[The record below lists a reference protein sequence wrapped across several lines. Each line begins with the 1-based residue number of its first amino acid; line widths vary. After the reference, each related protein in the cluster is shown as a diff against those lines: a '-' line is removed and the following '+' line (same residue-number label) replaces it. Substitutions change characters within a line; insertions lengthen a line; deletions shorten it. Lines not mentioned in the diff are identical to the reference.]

1 MKAQKQMFK
10 KLLVS
15 SILATDM
22 AKHAK
27 LLDKFTKRLNIT
39 LKARSDP
46 KFLAEQPI
54 LEEFIYSDKKID
66 DRRVIIT
73 SITYFY

>member
-1 MKAQKQMFK
+1 MFK

-22 AKHAK
+22 MKHGK
-27 LLDKFTKRLNIT
+27 LLDKFTKRVNIT

-46 KFLAEQPI
+46 KFLADHGAI
-54 LEEFIYSDKKID
+54 LEDIIYSEKKID
-66 DRRVIIT
+66 DRRVN
-73 SITYFY
+73 FRF

>member
-1 MKAQKQMFK
+1 MKKAQKQTFK

-27 LLDKFTKRLNIT
+27 LLDKFTKRINIT
-39 LKARSDP
+39 LKARADP
-46 KFLAEQPI
+46 NFLTGQPI
-54 LEEFIYSDKKID
+54 LEDFIYSEKKID
-66 DRRVIIT
+66 DRRVLKIFHLI
-73 SITYFY
+73 Y